1 MFLSDCRLWLIYKFT
16 EKNERYSLYHKK
28 MKFLTITCCEQ
39 CGLSAVPAY
48 FSCVCSAFFF
58 FNSKFYLY
66 FAGTKEL
73 IIMINREKPRVYVL
87 YFLLAIAIIVS
98 VGMPLSASEL
108 DRYVSL
114 SRRVTVECDD
124 ATFLRRTY
132 LLLTGKLP
140 TIVEMR
146 SFLAD
151 NSSTRRAEL
160 IDNLVASD
168 ESTRYMQMRWG
179 DILRIKSEFP
189 SNLWPNGVQAYNSW
203 LYHHLMQNTPYDEMV
218 RDLLLSTG
226 SNFKA
231 PAVNFYRAFL
241 DRSPQT
247 IYDNINLLFLGRR
260 VTTDNGAKCFSQLRY
275 KSTKEWKEEIIY
287 LDVNVQSHTPNIIL
301 ADGTHLS
308 LPDRGDW
315 RVAYVDWLTSQEQF
329 AGVMVN
335 RLWYW
340 IFGRGLVD
348 EPDDWRADNPP
359 LEAELLQHLTTYF
372 IESGYDCRKLLTYI
386 LNSQTYQAPA
396 KEGSLFEARRLPAE
410 VIVDALADITGAAEI
425 YQSRVPEPFTTYP
438 QGTRSRDLGDAT
450 VSSSALELFGK
461 VSRDVSLE
469 SQRNNSITGRQ
480 LLYLMNSTDLESQI
494 RRSPLLKRVSG
505 RKSST
510 REMVN
515 VLTLTILARPATE
528 REIDL
533 FADFAKSSSSLAAD
547 IIWTLI
553 NSNEFLY
560 IY

>member
-1 MFLSDCRLWLIYKFT
+1 MIKFISCRGVALLS
-16 EKNERYSLYHKK
+16 
-28 MKFLTITCCEQ
+28 
-39 CGLSAVPAY
+39 
-48 FSCVCSAFFF
+48 
-58 FNSKFYLY
+58 
-66 FAGTKEL
+66 L
-73 IIMINREKPRVYVL
+73 IIAM
-87 YFLLAIAIIVS
+87 
-98 VGMPLSASEL
+98 LSTSLSLTASEL
-108 DRYVSL
+108 DRYVSPAN
-114 SRRVTVECDD
+114 RATAECSD

-132 LLLTGKLP
+132 LLLTGELP
-140 TIVEMR
+140 SITETR
-146 SFLAD
+146 AFLAD
-151 NSSTRRAEL
+151 RSPQHRAEL
-160 IDNLVASD
+160 IDTLVASE

-203 LYHHLMQNTPYDEMV
+203 LYHHLLRNTPYDEMV

-247 IYDNINLLFLGRR
+247 IYANINLLFLGQRT
-260 VTTDNGAKCFSQLRY
+260 TTDNGADCFSQLRY
-275 KSTKEWKEEIIY
+275 KSTKEWKEEIVY
-287 LDVNVQSHTPNIIL
+287 LDVNTPSHTPDVTL
-301 ADGTHLS
+301 ADGTRLA

-315 RVAYVDWLTSQEQF
+315 RTAYVDWLTTQEQF

-335 RLWYW
+335 RLWFW

-359 LEAELLQHLTTYF
+359 MEAKLLKHLTTYF

-386 LNSQTYQAPA
+386 LNSNTYQSAA

-410 VIVDALADITGAAEI
+410 VIIDALADITGVCES

-438 QGTRSRDLGDAT
+438 QGSRSRDLGDAT

-469 SQRNNSITGRQ
+469 SQRNNSITARQ
-480 LLYLMNSTDLESQI
+480 LLYLMNSTDLESKI
-494 RRSPLLKRVSG
+494 RRSPLLKKIKG
-505 RKSST
+505 RKLSPT
-510 REMVN
+510 EQVKL
-515 VLTLTILARPATE
+515 LTLAILARPATA
-528 REIDL
+528 REVDL
-533 FADFAKSSSSLAAD
+533 FVNYAESSSTLAVD